1 MSKQTKITFGI
12 IVGAVFAVFLLAL
25 VAVGAYALGRNSAA
39 EQTEPVLVPA
49 QALNSNE
56 SIPASP
62 TESESTPDGIAAVAD
77 DNIEQEDDSDQP
89 TDVPDPTAEPIE
101 TDESSSDQEVLEA
114 PDVDSDDL
122 DLLIEVWDIVGDS
135 FDGSFPSEEAVIY
148 SAIAGSLEILDDQH
162 TRFVPEHVAEQ
173 LREQLDGSF
182 EGIGAFVEMNDDG
195 FLVIVRPMEDRP
207 ADLAGIKSGDIITH
221 VDGEPVQG
229 KLIDEVIAAV
239 KGPEGTE
246 VTLTIQRESEPEP
259 LIITVV
265 RALIVIPIVE
275 SEILEES
282 VAYVRL
288 TSFNGI
294 AEEQLSVA
302 TEELLETNP
311 VGLIFDLR
319 DNPGGFLN
327 QAVSVADLFLADG
340 IILYERNNMGEE
352 EIFRADD
359 GELGES
365 IPLVV
370 LVNAGSAS
378 AAEIVAGAI
387 QDNDRA
393 ILIGDQT
400 FGKGSV
406 QQSHVLSDGSE
417 LRVTIAR
424 WYTPANVSIDKGG
437 ITPDLFVET
446 PDEFNTENDT
456 QLQRAIDYL
465 LEGE

>member
-1 MSKQTKITFGI
+1 
-12 IVGAVFAVFLLAL
+12 
-25 VAVGAYALGRNSAA
+25 
-39 EQTEPVLVPA
+39 
-49 QALNSNE
+49 
-56 SIPASP
+56 
-62 TESESTPDGIAAVAD
+62 
-77 DNIEQEDDSDQP
+77 
-89 TDVPDPTAEPIE
+89 
-101 TDESSSDQEVLEA
+101 
-114 PDVDSDDL
+114 
-122 DLLIEVWDIVGDS
+122 
-135 FDGSFPSEEAVIY
+135 
-148 SAIAGSLEILDDQH
+148 
-162 TRFVPEHVAEQ
+162 
-173 LREQLDGSF
+173 
-182 EGIGAFVEMNDDG
+182 
-195 FLVIVRPMEDRP
+195 
-207 ADLAGIKSGDIITH
+207 
-221 VDGEPVQG
+221 
-229 KLIDEVIAAV
+229 
-239 KGPEGTE
+239 
-246 VTLTIQRESEPEP
+246 
-259 LIITVV
+259 
-265 RALIVIPIVE
+265 VIPIVE

-294 AEEQLSVA
+294 AEEQLRAA
-302 TEELLETNP
+302 TEELLEANP

-387 QDNDRA
+387 QDNERA

-424 WYTPANVSIDKGG
+424 SYTPDNISIDKGG
-437 ITPDLFVET
+437 ITPDIFVET

-465 LEGE
+465 LKGE